1 MKGKL
6 WRLLTRMHKSAAVL
20 APSASLA
27 PPLALRPP
35 AGAGGPPPA
44 APPPAAAPFA
54 ERRCSITARR

>member
-35 AGAGGPPPA
+35 A
-44 APPPAAAPFA
+44 APFA